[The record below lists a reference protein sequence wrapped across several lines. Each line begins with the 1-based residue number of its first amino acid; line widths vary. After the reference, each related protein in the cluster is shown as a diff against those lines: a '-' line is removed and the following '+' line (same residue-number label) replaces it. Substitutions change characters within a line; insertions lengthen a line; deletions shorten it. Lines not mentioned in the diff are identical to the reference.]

1 VKRVVTDQ
9 FKKSSLVAIR
19 FLPNEKKKLKQLAV
33 EQKKTLSGWLRAI
46 ALQQIESLN
55 QKKVVPEINR
65 KLYFELGQVSKKL
78 QTFEASSEALKEFQE
93 LLNEVRR
100 KLVGLD
106 S

>member
-1 VKRVVTDQ
+1 MKRVVTDQ

-65 KLYFELGQVSKKL
+65 RLYFKLGQVSEKL
-78 QTFEASSEALKEFQE
+78 QTLDGQNLRSDKTQE
-93 LLNEVRR
+93 QQINSRSN
-100 KLVGLD
+100 KP
-106 S
+106 

>member
-1 VKRVVTDQ
+1 MKRVVTDQ

-65 KLYFELGQVSKKL
+65 RLYFKLGQVSEKL
-78 QTFEASSEALKEFQE
+78 QTLETSSEALKESQK
-93 LLNEVRR
+93 LLNEVR
-100 KLVGLD
+100 KELVGLD
-106 S
+106 F